1 MTSYDGDGTMTATT
15 SENRDPRS
23 LLEAYRT
30 AFEAGDATLCAGLFA
45 EDATLKFIFGTFK
58 GRKAIEDWHKERF
71 SAEVKLLRIE
81 SVSVE
86 GEKISMNAA
95 VTSRKLRRFRMNEV
109 KGTAVFHVQDGRFSE
124 AHFSPR
130 RGVASHLDWHF
141 R

>member
-1 MTSYDGDGTMTATT
+1 LQSR
-15 SENRDPRS
+15 EPR
-23 LLEAYRT
+23 EIVEEYRE
-30 AFEAGDATLCAGLFA
+30 AFEAKDAARCAGFFA

-58 GRKAIEDWHKERF
+58 GRKAIEDWHQERF
-71 SAEVKLLRIE
+71 SAEVKLLRVE
-81 SVSVE
+81 TVSVE
-86 GEKISMNAA
+86 GDQVSLNAA

-109 KGTAVFHVQDGRFSE
+109 KGTVVFHLRDGLFSE

>member
-1 MTSYDGDGTMTATT
+1 MRSFVNA
-15 SENRDPRS
+15 PRAKG
-23 LLEAYRT
+23 LNLPEKGPQELVEEYRE
-30 AFEAGDATLCAGLFA
+30 AFEAGDAARCAGFFA
-45 EDATLKFIFGTFK
+45 EDAILKFIFGTFK

-71 SAEVKLLRIE
+71 SAEVELLKVE
-81 SVSVE
+81 SMSVE
-86 GEKISMNAA
+86 GDQVSMNAA

-109 KGTAVFHVQDGRFSE
+109 KGTAVFHLRDGLFSE